1 MKKKMDSKVW
11 LTLIGVIICLALLG
25 LLQELLLQLPYFVSI
40 PLTVLIVCIPLFLLV
55 LKNGYW

>member
-11 LTLIGVIICLALLG
+11 LTLIGVISCLALLG